1 MDLSPIQLH
10 YYKRE
15 LIRLELLRELDQFR
29 RSPEITNLLSE
40 NVDPTKDPY
49 PFLRYIA
56 QEFIIEFPLLKRGNK
71 PEFWEKCQLFL
82 DEFSKVKLDT
92 YSPRRT
98 GASQRRVLMYK
109 AEKLLTVAMCAT
121 VKTVQQQEEEEL
133 LRQQQSSLVEQKK
146 DNVQDQALAESL
158 DKNMTLLENEDHY
171 LEWMGF
177 NGLHIDVVTVR
188 EISEK
193 RHIREKLH
201 AEFVIATSIAG
212 DDTQYYVARRHGDFR
227 TLQQAL
233 KSEFPLEDV
242 PGVPKKASDPSFE
255 RAGTAEEEGE
265 EQQEEGAVTD
275 EQKEQDD
282 KSKKKPSKFGSS
294 SALLGSSL
302 SHFRRG
308 RSPSNPSSGGSDN
321 STTGGLYREKDRLL
335 LRSFLHRVATDPVLA
350 KSDTFRQFLTRDPIT
365 LTPEQK
371 TDMERR
377 HQVDQARH
385 AEEIRF
391 RDEVDRKMTE
401 LNDLLD
407 MLKKQILQPGGLKEV
422 FQIIK
427 TTDRIEDL
435 PEAMRKAFEWGRINF
450 AFVLHTQFVSS
461 DRSAENIANLKR
473 THMLMPY
480 RAIAQILKLSN
491 PFTMVKGV
499 LDLFLA
505 QPLGR
510 RSLLQRIIVSSM
522 QDGDREAE
530 NDIKELEAK
539 INDPIL
545 IGKVKNAINTSMPS
559 EEQTQRVFNRR
570 ANPTEET
577 LAMLR
582 NPDIEPQLTPKQ
594 ILNLQSSKDLV
605 NQVHHLWTLYARQ
618 REHKLL
624 GDLMFQGTTGEL
636 LREIFAMFYSPLAQ
650 VYRAANIG
658 DSLQHLSAFIDD
670 LVNVINSVNV
680 LDAKNTAQP
689 FVQLVQRH
697 EQQFYTFVHNVH
709 ANDTSHLFDEL
720 LSYVDNLFSLIAN
733 GLKERVDLDLIATE
747 AQVTEKAVLHK
758 DVDAICEYHRKRKE
772 QHLKRTRQKLMME
785 EDEGDMK
792 NAFDFLPNSA
802 EVLRMMDDLAELD
815 QEDEE
820 ENDHTIT
827 GSSQSLLDEH
837 EMLIAPPELQA
848 IPNVVPVF
856 VRHVAQVMNK
866 NV

>member
-1 MDLSPIQLH
+1 MDLTPTELH

-29 RSPEITNLLSE
+29 RSPEIATLISE
-40 NVDPTKDPY
+40 HVDPTKDPY

-82 DEFSKVKLDT
+82 DEFAKVKLDT

-98 GASQRRVLMYK
+98 GATQRRVLMYK
-109 AEKLLTVAMCAT
+109 AEKLLTVAMCAA
-121 VKTVQQQEEEEL
+121 VKTKQQQE
-133 LRQQQSSLVEQKK
+133 QQVEQKQGQESK
-146 DNVQDQALAESL
+146 DIKKEKEQEALAESL
-158 DKNMTLLENEDHY
+158 ENNLSLENEDHY

-177 NGLHIDVVTVR
+177 NGLQIDVVAVR

-193 RHIREKLH
+193 RHIREKQH
-201 AEFVIATSIAG
+201 AEFIISTTIAG
-212 DDTQYYVARRHGDFR
+212 DETEYIVARRHGDFR
-227 TLQQAL
+227 TLQQEL
-233 KSEFPLEDV
+233 KSEFPLEDI
-242 PGVPKKASDPSFE
+242 PSVPKKASDPSYE
-255 RAGTAEEEGE
+255 RAGTAAEDEEIVQELE
-265 EQQEEGAVTD
+265 QEQQE
-275 EQKEQDD
+275 DD
-282 KSKKKPSKFGSS
+282 KSKKKLGKLGSS
-294 SALLGSSL
+294 SSLLGSSL
-302 SHFRRG
+302 SHFHRRG
-308 RSPSNPSSGGSDN
+308 RASSGSSGTDN
-321 STTGGLYREKDRLL
+321 NNNNSPATTLYREKDRLL
-335 LRSFLHRVATDPVLA
+335 LRSFLHRIATDPILA
-350 KSDTFRQFLTRDPIT
+350 KSDVFRKFLTRDPIT
-365 LTPEQK
+365 LTIEQK
-371 TDMERR
+371 ADVERR
-377 HQVDQARH
+377 RQVDQARH

-391 RDEVDRKMTE
+391 KNEVDRKMTE

-427 TTDRIEDL
+427 TTERIEGL
-435 PEAMRKAFEWGRINF
+435 PEPMRKAFEWGRINF

-461 DRSAENIANLKR
+461 DRAAENIANLKR

-480 RAIAQILKLSN
+480 RAVAQILKLSN
-491 PFTMVKGV
+491 PFIMVKGV

-530 NDIKELEAK
+530 SDIKELESK

-545 IGKVKNAINTSMPS
+545 IGKVKNAVTTSMPE
-559 EEQTQRVFNRR
+559 EEQTERVYNRR

-594 ILNLQSSKDLV
+594 ILNLQSSKELV
-605 NQVHHLWTLYARQ
+605 QQVHHLWTLYARQ

-670 LVNVINSVNV
+670 LVGVINSVNV

-720 LSYVDNLFSLIAN
+720 LNYVDNLFSLVAN
-733 GLKERVDLDLIATE
+733 GLPDRVDLDQVASE
-747 AQVTEKAVLHK
+747 AQVANDPLLRK
-758 DVDAICEYHRKRKE
+758 DVEAICEYHQKRKE

-785 EDEGDMK
+785 EEEEDDTME
-792 NAFDFLPNSA
+792 NAFNFLPNSA
-802 EVLRMMDDLAELD
+802 EVLRIMDDLAELD
-815 QEDEE
+815 HEE
-820 ENDHTIT
+820 ENDEGISR
-827 GSSQSLLDEH
+827 GSSQALLDEH
-837 EMLIAPPELQA
+837 EMLITPPELQ
-848 IPNVVPVF
+848 
-856 VRHVAQVMNK
+856 
-866 NV
+866 